1 MIKIDAHQ
9 HFWQYNPIDF
19 AWITD
24 DMKVI
29 QKDFLPNDLGILL
42 QTEGIDGCVAVQA
55 PQTEQE
61 TVFLLELAEQ
71 HQFIKGVV
79 GWVNLLAEN
88 VHERLAFFAQNKLF
102 KGVRHIV
109 QAEPDENFMLRADF
123 QRGIAA
129 LSTFDLSYD
138 ILIFPPQLPAAI
150 QLVRKFPQQRFVIDH
165 LAKPYIKRGEIEPWK
180 KLITTIAAEPNV
192 YCKVSGMVTE
202 ADWKNHQTQD
212 FLPYLDVVTQAF
224 GTKRLMFGSDAPV
237 CLVAASYGE
246 VVNLVKNY
254 YAQFSESEQNAIF
267 GGNAIHFYQLA

>member
-29 QKDFLPNDLGILL
+29 QKDFLPNDLAPLL

-61 TVFLLELAEQ
+61 TAFLLELAAQ
-71 HQFIKGVV
+71 YQFIKGVV

-109 QAEPDENFMLRADF
+109 QAEPDENFMLRTDF

-129 LSTFDLSYD
+129 LSAFDLSYD
-138 ILIFPPQLPAAI
+138 ILVFPPQLPAAI

-165 LAKPYIKRGEIEPWK
+165 LAKPYIKKGEIEPWK

-224 GTKRLMFGSDAPV
+224 GTERLMFGSDAPV

-246 VVNLVKNY
+246 VVSLVKNY
-254 YAQFSESEQNAIF
+254 YAQFSETEQNAIF
-267 GGNAIHFYQLA
+267 GGNAIHFYRLS